1 MKKAI
6 LFFTGLVIALTTSM
20 LLDYQF
26 SIEWMHT
33 LFIFFIIALAIG
45 IVEMYRIGKPGLF
58 FMTIMLS
65 PLSIPVSAVFH
76 EAISEFFGLAAFDC
90 RDEYQSGS
98 DTIAISG
105 EGKNNVIISAGNQ
118 IYHARVVG
126 EALLLDAGDTLH
138 FEKASYANPDTT
150 EFENIIRITRI
161 FGNLKGQ
168 KVEWVQQYKMY
179 ESETWDV
186 PVMPCCDF

>member
-6 LFFTGLVIALTTSM
+6 LFFTGLVLALTTSM
-20 LLDYQF
+20 LLDYKF
-26 SIEWMHT
+26 SIEWMQT
-33 LFIFFIIALAIG
+33 LFFVFIISLAIG

-90 RDEYQSGS
+90 RGEYHSGP
-98 DTIAISG
+98 DAITVAG
-105 EGKNNVIISAGNQ
+105 EGKNNVTISFGNQ

-126 EALLLDAGDTLH
+126 ETLLLDGGDTLH
-138 FEKASYANPDTT
+138 YEKTSYANPDTT
-150 EFENIIRITRI
+150 ELENIIRVTRI

-168 KVEWVQQYKMY
+168 QVEWVQQYKMY